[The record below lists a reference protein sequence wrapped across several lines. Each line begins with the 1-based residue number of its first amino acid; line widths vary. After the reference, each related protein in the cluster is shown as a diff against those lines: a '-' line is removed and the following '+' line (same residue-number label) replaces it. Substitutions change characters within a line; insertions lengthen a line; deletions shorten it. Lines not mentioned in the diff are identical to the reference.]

1 MELRGADFDWDNWAG
16 LPADLLA
23 AAKAAAAPDG
33 VRPSLAARALAVL
46 RRRTNPAL
54 GAEAGTPGGDVVAG
68 GGRGAPPEKAGAG
81 VVPGPA
87 NGANGAD
94 HKNASNGSRGKGHGA
109 AALPLSAHGGS
120 DAGDS
125 DEEAGEGTDHG
136 GEWRRRSGSARQ
148 GGEGLRQGPEQP
160 GLRRGAGSGTLDG
173 GDRARGSQRRLGSGT
188 LDGGDRARGS
198 QCSLGSGTLGS
209 GTLDGGERE
218 RGSRRSLGIG
228 SRRSLD
234 SARRHE
240 VRFPIY

>member
-16 LPADLLA
+16 LPPDLLA
-23 AAKAAAAPDG
+23 AAKASAAPNG
-33 VRPSLAARALAVL
+33 IRPSLAARALAVL
-46 RRRTNPAL
+46 RRRTNPAPV
-54 GAEAGTPGGDVVAG
+54 AEAGAPGGEGCTG

-81 VVPGPA
+81 LGPAPA

-94 HKNASNGSRGKGHGA
+94 HDNASNGSRGKGHVA
-109 AALPLSAHGGS
+109 AALPLSAHSGG

-125 DEEAGEGTDHG
+125 DEEAGEGTGHG

-148 GGEGLRQGPEQP
+148 GAEGLRQGLEQP
-160 GLRRGAGSGTLDG
+160 GVRRGAGSGTLDG
-173 GDRARGSQRRLGSGT
+173 GDRARGSQRS
-188 LDGGDRARGS
+188 
-198 QCSLGSGTLGS
+198 LGS

-240 VRFPIY
+240 VQCPS